1 MIDLVFNA
9 TEKARC
15 FPLTGN
21 FQQVGATGRVVLFER
36 KIKSTSLIQHK
47 FK

>member
-9 TEKARC
+9 TEMARC

-21 FQQVGATGRVVLFER
+21 IKQVRAAGPVVLFER